1 MLDTKNAG
9 FTPSAGLI
17 RLAEATLTA
26 IDYDDLQRSRVR
38 EARRAVLAAG
48 TYTINARLAELR
60 GTPEAAGVRITDP
73 RIYFLMGDA
82 QLGRFEEAVAAH
94 LGLQVGDDPADRSRV
109 MRRAAEAAFMESC
122 AKELALPGLDGLAD
136 APRELRQKG
145 LDLMLGL
152 LSEHVDMRRALQR
165 VGAPPE
171 TLPPAATTA

>member
-17 RLAEATLTA
+17 RLAEATLIA
-26 IDYDDLQRSRVR
+26 IAYDEMQRERMR
-38 EARRAVLAAG
+38 EAYAAVLAAG
-48 TYTINARLAELR
+48 TYTFSARMAELR

-73 RIYFLMGDA
+73 GIYFLMEDSQMGP
-82 QLGRFEEAVAAH
+82 FEEAVAAH
-94 LGLQVGDDPADRSRV
+94 LGLQVGDDPADRSLV
-109 MRRAAEAAFMESC
+109 LRRAAEAAFMDSC

-152 LSEHVDMRRALQR
+152 LSEHVDTRRALER